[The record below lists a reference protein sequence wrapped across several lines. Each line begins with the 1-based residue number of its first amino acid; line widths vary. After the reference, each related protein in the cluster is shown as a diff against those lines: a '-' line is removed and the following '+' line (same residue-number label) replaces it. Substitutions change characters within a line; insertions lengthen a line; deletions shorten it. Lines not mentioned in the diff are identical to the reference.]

1 MDEMLSNIKWL
12 MEAKNLRLDNF
23 SPEVIA
29 YINKFENLND
39 FEKQPEF
46 YEPEKKEKKTKRRRS
61 AKHAKQ
67 HHATG
72 QFGFESSGQ
81 AELAAQCLASA
92 EKIKLKAHVE
102 GQFVNMLRDYH
113 KHSNVNDMIEN
124 HKKILGE
131 QSTAGQFRKKTFNRE
146 ELEEQMRKEGFT
158 DYEIGVLMKSP
169 RMRIREAEEARE
181 FEHQSELIK
190 KYMHSHT
197 TATRKLI
204 TDYKRNTINKALTEM
219 YCTGH
224 QRYTGKNRDLI
235 ERA

>member
-1 MDEMLSNIKWL
+1 
-12 MEAKNLRLDNF
+12 
-23 SPEVIA
+23 
-29 YINKFENLND
+29 
-39 FEKQPEF
+39 
-46 YEPEKKEKKTKRRRS
+46 
-61 AKHAKQ
+61 
-67 HHATG
+67 
-72 QFGFESSGQ
+72 
-81 AELAAQCLASA
+81 
-92 EKIKLKAHVE
+92 LKAHVE
-102 GQFVNMLRDYH
+102 GQFVNMLHDYH
-113 KHSNVNDMIEN
+113 KHSNVNDMIES

-190 KYMHSHT
+190 KYMQSHT
-197 TATRKLI
+197 KTTRKLI
-204 TDYKRNTINKALTEM
+204 TDYKRNAINKALTEM

-224 QRYTGKNRDLI
+224 QRYTGRNRDLI